1 MTNQE
6 IARTILAQLGGNR
19 FVAMTGA
26 RNFIAMEGG
35 GLYFTLPRMSGV
47 KINRVRVTLT
57 PADTYTVEF
66 FRVYRARKTDQQDLI
81 ARATDVYC
89 DTLAATFEDVTGLA
103 TSLTGE
109 CVFG

>member
-1 MTNQE
+1 MSNRE

-26 RNFIAMEGG
+26 KNFIACEQ
-35 GLYFTLPRMSGV
+35 GLYFTLPRFAGV

-66 FRVYRARKTDQQDLI
+66 FRFHRVNRMDRQDLI
-81 ARATDVYC
+81 AKVEDVYC
-89 DTLAATFEDVTGLA
+89 DTLAATFEEATGLA
-103 TSLTGE
+103 TSLTGQ
-109 CVFG
+109 CAFA